1 MVRFSGCFLAGA
13 LLFLAGHGA
22 TGADLQGRST
32 SKVEKRADGFQTVS
46 VENTT
51 FVPYAVFNGKDSSY
65 ALRMATLVTRFKF
78 ATGQEPAPFDATVAV
93 SIDDVSGAAA
103 KRLVSFTDPGAE
115 GRLLT
120 DKYFITTQPGC
131 CAELVTHHVR
141 FLETGKLL
149 FRSTGREASRGIAW
163 MEAPNTP
170 IRRWAA
176 VDGKTTEAEWKRG
189 LVGRVRYGD
198 NTGVLSTI
206 EIAAEPDSEIHQD
219 YAMAFGQATEPQWFD
234 RNRKTGADPDYRASA
249 GEAGSPHVIWSLDGA
264 KAPVKA
270 VGGFELRLRLVYEPA
285 DTPAF
290 LVIPI
295 EADAQQAEKATG
307 IKGLKVT
314 RVPN

>member
-1 MVRFSGCFLAGA
+1 MIRFVVAVLTFVSVSALA
-13 LLFLAGHGA
+13 
-22 TGADLQGRST
+22 ADLQGRSS
-32 SKVEKRADGFQTVS
+32 SKVEKRPDGYQTVS
-46 VENTT
+46 VENTS
-51 FVPYAVFNGKDSSY
+51 FVPYAVFNGADSSY
-65 ALRMATLVTRFKF
+65 ALRIATLLTRFKF
-78 ATGQEPAPFDATVAV
+78 ATGQEPAPFEASVSV
-93 SIDDVSGAAA
+93 SIDDMSGPTP

-115 GRLLT
+115 GRILA
-120 DKYFITTQPGC
+120 DRYFVTTQTGC
-131 CAELVTHHVR
+131 CDELTVHHAR

-149 FRSTGREASRGIAW
+149 FRSTGREASRGMAW

-198 NTGVLSTI
+198 DTGVLSTI
-206 EIAAEPDSEIHQD
+206 EISAEPDSEIHQD
-219 YAMAFGQATEPQWFD
+219 YSMAFGQATEPQWFD
-234 RNRKTGADPDYRASA
+234 RNRKPGADPDYRASA

-264 KAPVKA
+264 KAPVKV
-270 VGGFELRLRLVYEPA
+270 VGGFELRLRLFYEPA
-285 DTPAF
+285 DTPPF

-295 EADAQQAEKATG
+295 EADAQQPEKATG